1 MQKKIPEIFERCK
14 PENKVQMSKQ
24 MSKLLIMNT
33 TISTLFLAKM
43 TDHIDMDYFT
53 SVGKW
58 KNNNRDGTIIIHGF
72 TAQLRHFNA
81 I

>member
-1 MQKKIPEIFERCK
+1 
-14 PENKVQMSKQ
+14 MSV
-24 MSKLLIMNT
+24 MNT

-53 SVGKW
+53 SVGTW
-58 KNNNRDGTIIIHGF
+58 KNNNPDGTIIIHGF
-72 TAQLRHFNA
+72 TTQLRIFSKTFQRHMK